1 MPPLILLP
9 PSEKKAPGGAGV
21 PWHEAGQSFAE
32 LDDARREVIAALED
46 AMGAPL
52 ETRTKLLGVGAANVD
67 RATIANRRVD
77 TSPTLPAIERYT
89 GVLYD
94 ALDADSLPARLRK
107 RLDEQ
112 VVIFSG
118 LWGAVRPTDPIPD
131 YKLKM
136 GAALPDLGKPSRCW
150 KPHLTN
156 ALSAAA
162 SGTVWDLLPNEHAV
176 AWDPTIAGHRIRAR
190 FLDDVEKN
198 GDRTLVA
205 VSHWNKLLKG
215 VLVRYL
221 LEHRLDEPGGLV
233 DFAHPQGYT
242 YRPDLTTTSGNTTD
256 IALVSVR

>member
-9 PSEKKAPGGAGV
+9 PPEGKAPGGGGA
-21 PWHEAGQSFAE
+21 PWHGSRQSFPE
-32 LDDARREVIAALED
+32 LSDKRRPVIAALLD
-46 AMGAPL
+46 AMTGPL
-52 ETRTKLLGVGAANVD
+52 EARTKLLGVGAA
-67 RATIANRRVD
+67 RTQEATTANLAVD

-94 ALDADSLPARLRK
+94 ALDADSLPAPLRK
-107 RLDEQ
+107 RLDQQ

-118 LWGAVRPTDPIPD
+118 LWGAVRPSDPIPD

-136 GAALPDLGKPSRCW
+136 GAALPDLGKPSRYW

-156 ALSAAA
+156 ALSEAA

-176 AWDPTIAGHRIRAR
+176 AWDPAIAGHRIRAR
-190 FLDDVEKN
+190 FLDDVEKD
-198 GDRTLVA
+198 GDRVLVA

-215 VLVRYL
+215 VLVRHL

-233 DFAHPQGYT
+233 HFAHPQGYT

>member
-136 GAALPDLGKPSRCW
+136 GAALPDLGKPSRYW

-215 VLVRYL
+215 VLVRHL